1 MKQEKGGQPGKKKN
15 FLRHIKSLI
24 KSMVLFGYRLLTHLV
39 PVKKRTV
46 VFMSSLGRSYTGNPR
61 AICEEMAREGLLKR
75 FRCYYILDDPK
86 RFSSLLPKGVHPL
99 KNARLRYY
107 IVMAAAGIWVSDTR
121 FQNYMV
127 KRKETIYIQTWHG
140 TPLKKLGLD
149 LKELHMAGGESLLEY
164 QEEFRKNAATWDYL
178 ISQNPFSSKVF
189 RQAFDFHKTMLEI
202 GYPRNDILVNA
213 AQGMEISSDF
223 CEQKLRRKL
232 RIPEGKKVMLYA
244 PTWRDDRFYNER
256 DYRFAT
262 ELDFSKMRQE
272 FGDSYVLVVK
282 FHYMVREKNALCCPD
297 FIRTVGEEI
306 EISKLYLLADLLITD
321 YSSAM
326 FDYSILGRPMYF
338 YAYDL
343 KNYKDVLRGFY
354 FDFEA
359 EAPGPIVTTTDAL
372 IAAIKREFS
381 QKEKER
387 YQRFAEK
394 YNPFDDGN
402 ASKKVVEIIKR
413 RGERRENE

>member
-1 MKQEKGGQPGKKKN
+1 MRADRQGEKKSP
-15 FLRHIKSLI
+15 LCHIKRLS
-24 KSMVLFGYRLLTHLV
+24 KNMVLFGYRLLAHLI
-39 PVKKRTV
+39 PVQRKTV

-61 AICEEMAREGLLKR
+61 AICEEMAGEGLLKR

-86 RFSSLLPKGVHPL
+86 RYLGELPKGVRPL

-107 IVMAAAGIWVSDTR
+107 IVMAVAGIWVSDTR
-121 FQNYMV
+121 FQNYII

-140 TPLKKLGLD
+140 TPLKRLGLD
-149 LKELHMAGGESLLEY
+149 LKELHMAGGERLLTY
-164 QEEFRKNAATWDYL
+164 KEEFKKNAATWDYL

-189 RQAFDFHKTMLEI
+189 RHAFDFHKTILEI
-202 GYPRNDILVNA
+202 GYPRNDILVRSVRE
-213 AQGMEISSDF
+213 MEIPSDF
-223 CEQKLRRKL
+223 SEKELKEKL

-244 PTWRDDRFYNER
+244 PTWRDDRFYNKR
-256 DYRFAT
+256 DYRFVT
-262 ELDFSKMRQE
+262 DLDFFKMQKE

-282 FHYMVREKNALCCPD
+282 FHYMVREKNALPCPD
-297 FIRTVGEEI
+297 FVRTVGEEI

-321 YSSAM
+321 YSSVM

-343 KNYKDVLRGFY
+343 ENYKDVLRGFY

-359 EAPGPIVTTTDAL
+359 EAPGPVVTTTSAL

-381 QKEKER
+381 QEEKARCE
-387 YQRFAEK
+387 QFVKK
-394 YNPFDDGN
+394 YNPFDDGD

-413 RGERRENE
+413 RGVKKEDE